1 MPSAL
6 RSRLAVLL
14 MMGAFLVPIMSSN
27 QRGLTHPLTCEQETE
42 SPFTLLVEE
51 GQHPTILTSQFFTS
65 EEETLLCGALDLN
78 LRARSKGE
86 NRIEMILP
94 IRNESDY
101 TWHGSVKL
109 RIGKTSVPIRVGE
122 IAAGD
127 SEVATVTLPNL
138 PRGQTTVD
146 GSLLIG
152 P

>member
-51 GQHPTILTSQFFTS
+51 GQDPTILTSQFFTS

-101 TWHGSVKL
+101 AWHGSVKL

-127 SEVATVTLPNL
+127 SEVASVTLPNL